1 MTTETELNLYF
12 TMLAHRKQEK
22 RREGIQNIHNRC
34 RADVDQ
40 VLRGIDDVSPKIA
53 PAVEQT
59 PALLL
64 SPLGGI
70 DVLKYIG
77 VRKV

>member
-12 TMLAHRKQEK
+12 AMLAHNKQLK
-22 RREGIQNIHNRC
+22 RREGIEKVHTRC
-34 RADVDQ
+34 QVDVEQ
-40 VLRGIDDVSPKIA
+40 VLRGIDDVSPAVA
-53 PAVEQT
+53 PAVKQT

-64 SPLGGI
+64 GLPGI

-77 VRKV
+77 VRKI

>member
-1 MTTETELNLYF
+1 MTTETELNLFF
-12 TMLAHRKQEK
+12 TMLAHNK
-22 RREGIQNIHNRC
+22 RLKREGIELIHNRC

-53 PAVEQT
+53 PAVEPT

-77 VRKV
+77 IKKI